1 MVIPICRCSFQSTPV
16 LKRTNLL
23 DTRRL
28 QARRENDSDRWK
40 CDPRLIRFKIAR
52 TIRLSKKDDNAK
64 ASKSSTRLMERG
76 RRSGKRRRRGLRDNK
91 DIHNYNGI
99 IPGGCNAKQTYF
111 AATCTLERSAT
122 LPFPTRLAC
131 LAEPT
136 ASQLMKYVTEASVI
150 ISNTWFRDPA
160 RNWEER
166 RVGSTLYRVENI
178 PSAAVARSL
187 DNALNFNSFPML
199 RHSLF
204 LLVMNTEAFQKNL
217 LIG

>member
-28 QARRENDSDRWK
+28 QARRENDSDRWER
-40 CDPRLIRFKIAR
+40 DPRLIRFKIAR

-122 LPFPTRLAC
+122 LSLSPYAPRLPSGTDGITVN
-131 LAEPT
+131 E
-136 ASQLMKYVTEASVI
+136 I
-150 ISNTWFRDPA
+150 RD
-160 RNWEER
+160 
-166 RVGSTLYRVENI
+166 
-178 PSAAVARSL
+178 RSL
-187 DNALNFNSFPML
+187 RHNLKHLIPRSRTEL
-199 RHSLF
+199 RGTKGWPDVVPRGKHPLRGRYSY
-204 LLVMNTEAFQKNL
+204 A
-217 LIG
+217 